1 MQSWRR
7 RMERLA
13 ALKSTAHIHI
23 TSFHGGRSR
32 SPLGSTILKRRQVPS
47 IVGIEL
53 VSVQYID
60 IIDSH
65 SHNHNRLHLSVK
77 VKAKSHLLY
86 QLYCTYACCSV
97 TTYTWCHSEP
107 TRSDWLRFRST
118 STFSFTA
125 DSMLLSLSCGISW
138 AKPDQDREAGISS
151 KLFGTDDHVKN
162 K

>member
-1 MQSWRR
+1 
-7 RMERLA
+7 MERLA

-65 SHNHNRLHLSVK
+65 IHNHNRMHLSVK

-86 QLYCTYACCSV
+86 QLYCTYAYATV
-97 TTYTWCHSEP
+97 A
-107 TRSDWLRFRST
+107 RSQHILDVILNPLAQT
-118 STFSFTA
+118 
-125 DSMLLSLSCGISW
+125 DSDS
-138 AKPDQDREAGISS
+138 DQRQRLVLQLIRC
-151 KLFGTDDHVKN
+151 FFHFHVG
-162 K
+162 